1 MTSTARVEANRKN
14 AQKSTGPRTLA
25 GKERSKMNGLKHGL
39 RAEEAVLP
47 TESRAEF
54 DDHMADWD
62 ADWRPRSVTRRFF
75 VERAGLSAWRLKR
88 CVRVETDRLSDRATK
103 ALAKWDK
110 GRRLRCDQLVAQIP
124 GAPIEAVTELEKT
137 RDGVL
142 RLISLWDALLD
153 SARDRTGWDDPEGHH
168 EMFLALRSADPGLDS
183 QEDADVAAASWR
195 LLMTSRPDLAA
206 AHASEGEASR
216 PYDVMMSSM
225 VRLQIARMGQLRLD
239 RLGDVRG
246 SLPDDDEARARYAET
261 QAFKP
266 RREDAPFQ
274 RYEARHDREARAAV
288 GILIALHKSGA
299 DLDDEPIEPI
309 APSEPKPAA
318 VAKVSAARAPTEP
331 KPAPV
336 AKTPSEP
343 EPVAA
348 VAAPVVK
355 APTEPNAVGWNPPDR
370 DRGGRSWPLIGG
382 SEEPTPGWSQPSDR

>member
-1 MTSTARVEANRKN
+1 MTSTARVEANQKN

-110 GRRLRCDQLVAQIP
+110 SHRLRIDRLVAQITQ
-124 GAPIEAVTELEKT
+124 APIESVTELEKT

-153 SARDRTGWDDPEGHH
+153 SARDRAGWDDEGHH
-168 EMFLALRSADPGLDS
+168 EWFLALRSADPGLDS
-183 QEDADVAAASWR
+183 QEDADVAVASWR

-206 AHASEGEASR
+206 AHASEGEGSR

-239 RLGDVRG
+239 RLGDLRA

-299 DLDDEPIEPI
+299 DLDDEPIEPK
-309 APSEPKPAA
+309 PEPA
-318 VAKVSAARAPTEP
+318 VAAPVAKAPTEP

-336 AKTPSEP
+336 AKAPTEP
-343 EPVAA
+343 KPVPVAS
-348 VAAPVVK
+348 APVVK
-355 APTEPNAVGWNPPDR
+355 APTEPNAVGGNPPDR

-382 SEEPTPGWSQPSDR
+382 NEEPSPGWSQPSDL